1 MSPHDEEVIRS
12 NDATIKDMEVCTFFF
27 LSSNQFMNTSK
38 QPENGVMLVASVAFL
53 VKKHPSFI
61 LGLFTTNLTS
71 VVVEVGSHVQWV

>member
-12 NDATIKDMEVCTFFF
+12 NDATIKDMEVCTVFFF
-27 LSSNQFMNTSK
+27 SSNQFMNTSK

-71 VVVEVGSHVQWV
+71 VVVR

>member
-71 VVVEVGSHVQWV
+71 VVVR

>member
-1 MSPHDEEVIRS
+1 
-12 NDATIKDMEVCTFFF
+12 
-27 LSSNQFMNTSK
+27 MNTSK
-38 QPENGVMLVASVAFL
+38 QPENGVMLTASVAFL